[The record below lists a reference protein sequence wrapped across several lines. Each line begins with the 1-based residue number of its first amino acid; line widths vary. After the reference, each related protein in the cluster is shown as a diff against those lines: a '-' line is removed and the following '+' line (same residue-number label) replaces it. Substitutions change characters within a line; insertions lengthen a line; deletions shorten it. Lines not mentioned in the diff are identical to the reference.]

1 MKNVA
6 LSMSNALTAIY
17 PPFEFIDKKSVTK
30 EQILFLNFRISMINQ
45 LLVTCLE
52 AIDQNPSFWTD
63 INLTDF
69 KKYLT
74 QNKAVIFD
82 TQDYF
87 NDGSQTMAILDN
99 MKSNIRK
106 IEEKMAKAT
115 SFNFDLNRMEERLD
129 DIFHELPN
137 EVTNVGEFRAWLKGI
152 GNGKVLFGSKIAGE
166 KTT

>member
-17 PPFEFIDKKSVTK
+17 PQFELFDEQSASK
-30 EQILFLNFRISMINQ
+30 EQISLLHFRITIINQ

-52 AIDQNPSFWTD
+52 AIESNPNFWAE
-63 INLTDF
+63 INLADF

-87 NDGSQTMAILDN
+87 NDGSQTMAMLDN
-99 MKSNIRK
+99 MKSTIRK
-106 IEEKMAKAT
+106 IEQAMVKAAL
-115 SFNFDLNRMEERLD
+115 FNFDLSRMEDRLND
-129 DIFHELPN
+129 TFHEVPN
-137 EVTNVGEFRAWLKGI
+137 EVTNVGEFRTWLKGI
-152 GNGKVLFGSKIAGE
+152 ANE
-166 KTT
+166 H